1 MTIPEPDKEDWV
13 HTVHWHYTLLE
24 PHKGIIAYDWD
35 QSKKPMQKV
44 IKIVTL
50 ENKYCKEENKYCKGK
65 NKIIINYRL
74 LLVVNQEELK
84 RLTKDLISKWWD

>member
-50 ENKYCKEENKYCKGK
+50 ENKYCKGK

-74 LLVVNQEELK
+74 LSCKPRRVKEIN
-84 RLTKDLISKWWD
+84 